1 MNHILV
7 TGFEPFDG
15 RLINAS
21 WIVAAAAAASVNAN
35 CLRLPVSWGA
45 AGQLLLD
52 YCSQHHPDA
61 IIALGEG
68 GPEGFRLET
77 LASNQRKDRPD
88 NRGNRPGS
96 PPVDPDGPDQRRA
109 SFPHD
114 ALLTRLEACGYR
126 VRLSSDAGGFLC
138 DETLYILEGLRESQ
152 PGLNHV
158 AFVHVPPYDTLNVDY
173 AQFGKTLIRCCLEL
187 MASQPS
193 ARHRNLT
200 PGSTAVL

>member
-1 MNHILV
+1 MDHILV

-21 WIVAAAAAASVNAN
+21 WIVAASAAASVNAN

-45 AGQLLLD
+45 PGQLLLD
-52 YCSQHHPDA
+52 YCRQRHPAA

-88 NRGNRPGS
+88 NRGKRPGGQ
-96 PPVDPDGPDQRRA
+96 PVDPAGPDQRRA
-109 SFPHD
+109 SFPYD
-114 ALLTRLEACGYR
+114 ALLTRLDADGYR

-138 DETLYILEGLRESQ
+138 EETLYVLEGLRESQ
-152 PGLNHV
+152 PDLKHV
-158 AFVHVPPYDTLNVDY
+158 AFVHVPPYDTHSVDY
-173 AQFGKTLIRCCLEL
+173 AQFGKTLMRRCLEII
-187 MASQPS
+187 ASQSS
-193 ARHRNLT
+193 ARN
-200 PGSTAVL
+200 